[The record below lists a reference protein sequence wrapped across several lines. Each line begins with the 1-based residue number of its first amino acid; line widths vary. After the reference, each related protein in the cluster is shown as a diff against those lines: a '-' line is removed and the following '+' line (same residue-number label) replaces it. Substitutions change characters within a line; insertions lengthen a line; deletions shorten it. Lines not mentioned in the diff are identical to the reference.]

1 MQRLTDGQA
10 PKARKGVIGTIRGWF
25 GKKQEAAQNEKAMVA
40 EAVKHHKPSVER
52 RWRSVF
58 DQDTARPCYR
68 YRAKARRAR
77 KSQRAARRVQR
88 QHDPRFRD
96 ARAA

>member
-40 EAVKHHKPSVER
+40 KAVKHHKPSAER
-52 RWRSVF
+52 CRSVF
-58 DQDTARPCYR
+58 DQDVERPCYR
-68 YRAKARRAR
+68 HRAKARRAR

-88 QHDPRFRD
+88 QNDPRFRD